1 MSKNPINYQDWEPV
15 VLSKKKD
22 NEKKEFIQ
30 KPVGNKELNRLL
42 DEDIPKLNKIS
53 REYAQAII
61 DGRNA
66 LGITQKDLANKMSV
80 RENVIKEYEN
90 LSVINFNM
98 GFYKKILRNL
108 KIDPKDIISKNN

>member
-1 MSKNPINYQDWEPV
+1 MSKNPINCQDWEPV
-15 VLSKKKD
+15 VLNKKKEV
-22 NEKKEFIQ
+22 EKKEFVQ
-30 KPVGNKELNRLL
+30 KPAGNKEFNRLL

-66 LGITQKDLANKMSV
+66 LGITQKDLAHKMSV

-90 LSVINFNM
+90 LNVANFNI

-108 KIDPKDIISKNN
+108 KIDPKDIISKK

>member
-1 MSKNPINYQDWEPV
+1 MNNNPINHQDWEPV
-15 VLSKKKD
+15 VFNKKKSV
-22 NEKKEFIQ
+22 EKKEFVQ
-30 KPVGNKELNRLL
+30 KPVGNKEFNRLL
-42 DEDIPKLNKIS
+42 EEDIPKLNKIS

-66 LGITQKDLANKMSV
+66 LGITQKDLAHKMSV

-90 LSVINFNM
+90 LSIANFNM

-108 KIDPKDIISKNN
+108 KIDPKDIISKK